1 MDRIEGCKFQVGDKV
16 WSPSFGEGCVEDI
29 DINSYVRDYPMT
41 VSFGARRKTYTL
53 SGKLACNENVTLF
66 HAGSYIVEAPEPDRM
81 YRPKKGDV
89 VAVSYDNET
98 WAVKIFSHICPNTGK
113 YFASSCS
120 GKGTLYRYD
129 FCEPAYKHFN
139 LPEKDV

>member
-1 MDRIEGCKFQVGDKV
+1 MVDSKFRVGDKV
-16 WSPSFGEGCVEDI
+16 WSPQFGEGVVTFVYD
-29 DINSYVRDYPMT
+29 NSITYPIQ
-41 VSFGARRKTYTL
+41 VLFGTDQTRRPEKYTKD
-53 SGKLACNENVTLF
+53 GRHFYADNPTLF
-66 HAGSYIVEAPEPDRM
+66 FSGSYIVEYPEPDRM

-113 YFASSCS
+113 YFASSS
-120 GKGTLYRYD
+120 RGKGTVYPYD

-139 LPEKDV
+139 LPEKDA

>member
-1 MDRIEGCKFQVGDKV
+1 MDSIKRCKFQVGDKV
-16 WSPSFGEGCVEDI
+16 WSSTYGDGEVEKI
-29 DINSYVRDYPMT
+29 TDYIE
-41 VSFGARRKTYTL
+41 VIFKNRIRATYDFTGRWSNDEL
-53 SGKLACNENVTLF
+53 VTLF
-66 HAGSYIVEAPEPDRM
+66 HAGSYIVEAPEPDRG
-81 YRPKKGDV
+81 YHPKAGDI

-129 FCEPAYKHFN
+129 FCESAHKHFN
-139 LPEKDV
+139 IPEKDA